1 MKDILTIAGTIV
13 ASVTVAIIIAASL
26 GVFQPSASFDL
37 GSTDFNRF
45 EKAESVTSVSA
56 SSTAST
62 VLLANNPAR
71 RYAILS
77 NSGTVPVCLA
87 LATSTNTV
95 KPATNCTGIYL
106 PANGGTY
113 IIDADNLYTGPI
125 SGIASGTAST
135 IAVVEV
141 E

>member
-1 MKDILTIAGTIV
+1 MKDILTIV
-13 ASVTVAIIIAASL
+13 ASMTFAVTVAVMIASGFGA
-26 GVFQPSASFDL
+26 FTQTNPAEL

-45 EKAESVTSVSA
+45 EKATAVTSVSA

-62 VLLANNPAR
+62 VLLASNPAR

-77 NSGTVPVCLA
+77 NSGTTPVCIA

-106 PANGGTY
+106 AANGGTY
-113 IIDADNLYTGPI
+113 IIDADNMYVGPI